1 MDDILHD
8 IGKQY
13 EALYR
18 AFEDKKSELVYFTG
32 ICGQDYISDPVR
44 LMVVGRAPNGWTP
57 LENISSAEQMYETAI
72 DEFTN
77 ASRSDWVHAKNGRLY
92 NEDESYSLERSAF
105 WTRTAEIWKKV
116 ADSLAPDGVHDRLD
130 LMHHI
135 AWTNLYKI
143 SRPDSNPTDRMIK
156 KEQDICCRILEDEI
170 CYLKPKRILMI
181 TGSDWFEPF
190 SSLFTDDVKI
200 GVNKY
205 KGNEKNGIYVERTAR
220 YIGEDFESD
229 CFITCR
235 PEYRGKA
242 DFVNEVLKHFQDQ
255 SR

>member
-18 AFEDKKSELVYFTG
+18 AFEDRKSEAVYFTG
-32 ICGQDYISDPVR
+32 ICGKDYYPDPVR
-44 LMVVGRAPNGWTP
+44 LMVVGRAPNGWTT
-57 LENISSAEQMYETAI
+57 LKNISSAEQMNKIAI
-72 DEFTN
+72 YEFTDT
-77 ASRSDWVHAKNGRLY
+77 SRADWVHAKNSRLY

-105 WTRTAEIWKKV
+105 WTRTADIWKSM
-116 ADSLAPDGVHDRLD
+116 ADRLEPDGVHDRLE

-135 AWTNLYKI
+135 VWTNLYKI
-143 SRPDSNPTDRMIK
+143 SRPDNNPTGGMIK
-156 KEQDICCRILEDEI
+156 KQQDFCRRILEDEI
-170 CYLKPKRILMI
+170 CYLKPRRILMI

-190 SSLFTDDVKI
+190 SGIFSDDEKI

-205 KGNEKNGIYVERTAR
+205 KENEKNDIYVERTAR
-220 YIGEDFESD
+220 YKGEDFESD
-229 CFITCR
+229 CIITCR

-242 DFVNEVLKHFQDQ
+242 DFINDVMEHFQM
-255 SR
+255 